1 MLTLEA
7 KKRDVLG
14 KKAFKALAPSR
25 LIPAV
30 VYGKKEKSTPISI
43 SVAEFKKVYKEAGE
57 SSVVGLNLEGVN
69 FETLI
74 HAVDFD
80 PLTSEPRHADFYA
93 LEKGQ
98 KVEVAIPLHFEGVS
112 LAVKNLGGVLLK
124 VLHELEV
131 EASPKDLPHSIM
143 VDISMLETLES
154 QILVKDLKIPSG
166 VEVKADG
173 EDVVA
178 AISVIEE
185 EKEEV
190 VPIDLS
196 TIEVEK
202 KGKKE
207 EEGASSDSSEER
219 KE

>member
-202 KGKKE
+202 KE

>member
-1 MLTLEA
+1 MLIIEA
-7 KKRDVLG
+7 KKREVLG
-14 KKAFKALAPSR
+14 KKAFKALASSR

-30 VYGKKEKSTPISI
+30 VYGKKEKSTSISI
-43 SVAEFKKVYKEAGE
+43 PLAEFKKVYQEAGE
-57 SSVVGLNLEGVN
+57 SSVVGLNLEGTN

-131 EASPKDLPHSIM
+131 EASPKDLPHFLT
-143 VDISMLETLES
+143 VDISLLETLES
-154 QILVKDLKIPSG
+154 QILVKDLNIPSG
-166 VEVKADG
+166 VEVRADG

-190 VPIDLS
+190 MPIDLS

-207 EEGASSDSSEER
+207 EESPQEEG
-219 KE
+219 E